1 MPFNLLNLAMARLSV
16 HANLTRLPGMAD
28 NGAMVK
34 ILVVEDNA
42 SMREMLASIIAD
54 KGYAVDV
61 AADVS
66 SALAQLKRNEYAM
79 IVSDLQLPDMDG
91 LSFLKK
97 ARDLQLPFI
106 ILTAYGSIEKAVE
119 AIKEGAYDFIAKPV
133 DPEYLLLMIEKALAT
148 THIARENLVLREVL
162 QSEMGKTVI
171 IGSSREIL
179 REAEKVRQVAQTQT
193 TVLLRGESGTGK
205 ELFARAI
212 HALSPRRERPFIT
225 INSASI
231 PDNLLENELFGH
243 EKGSYTGAHMRQIGK
258 LELAQGGTFF
268 FDEIGDFPLH
278 LQGKILRVLEEKSV
292 TRLGGGKAVTLDIRF
307 IFATNQDLEKA
318 AAEKRFRQDLYF
330 RITSFPI
337 ELPPLR
343 DRRDDILL
351 LGEYFVKKLSLEIK
365 KSEFS
370 LSDPVREKLLA
381 YNWPGNVR
389 ELQNTIERA
398 VIIGRGPVLQ
408 PEEIILPGRSFP
420 VQDSLNLNGNLKS
433 VASRA
438 QKLAEKLKIGQVL
451 AETSF
456 NRSRAAKILEIS
468 YKTLLGKIK
477 EYGLAEKD

>member
-1 MPFNLLNLAMARLSV
+1 
-16 HANLTRLPGMAD
+16 LTNPAGMAD
-28 NGAMVK
+28 NGGMVK

-42 SMREMLASIIAD
+42 SMREMLASIVAE
-54 KGYAVDV
+54 KGYEVDT
-61 AADVS
+61 AADVG
-66 SALAQLKRNEYAM
+66 SALALLRRNDYGM

-97 ARDLQLPFI
+97 VRDMQLPFI

-133 DPEYLLLMIEKALAT
+133 DPEYLLLMIDKALAT

-179 REAEKVRQVAQTQT
+179 HEAEKVRQVAQTQT
-193 TVLLRGESGTGK
+193 TVLVRGESGTGK

-278 LQGKILRVLEEKSV
+278 LQGKILRVLEEKYV
-292 TRLGGGKAVTLDIRF
+292 TRLGGGKAVPLDIRF

-351 LGEYFVKKLSLEIK
+351 LGDYFVKKLSLEIK
-365 KSEFS
+365 KCEFS
-370 LSDPVREKLLA
+370 LSGAVREKLLA

-420 VQDSLNLNGNLKS
+420 IQDSLNLNGNLKA

-468 YKTLLGKIK
+468 YKTLLDKIK
-477 EYGLAEKD
+477 EYGLVEKD

>member
-1 MPFNLLNLAMARLSV
+1 VSSLNSLGRPPA
-16 HANLTRLPGMAD
+16 TRRAAVDSRAAMAD
-28 NGAMVK
+28 NEGMVR
-34 ILVVEDNA
+34 ILVVEDNS
-42 SMREMLASIIAD
+42 SMREMLASIIAE
-54 KGYAVDV
+54 KGFAIDAVPDV
-61 AADVS
+61 A
-66 SALAQLKRNEYAM
+66 SAMTLLKKNDFAL
-79 IVSDLQLPDMDG
+79 IVSDLQLPDLDG
-91 LSFLKK
+91 LSFFKK
-97 ARDLQLPFI
+97 IKNLQIPFI

-119 AIKEGAYDFIAKPV
+119 AIKEGAFDFVSKPV
-133 DPEYLLLMIEKALAT
+133 DPDYLLLLIEKALAS
-148 THIARENLVLREVL
+148 THILRENLVLREVL

-179 REAEKVRQVAQTQT
+179 QEAEKIRQVAPTGT

-212 HALSPRRERPFIT
+212 HSLSPRQERPFIT

-243 EKGSYTGAHMRQIGK
+243 EKGSYTGAYMRQLGK

-268 FDEIGDFPLH
+268 FDEIGDFPIH
-278 LQGKILRVLEEKSV
+278 LQGKILRVLEEKAI
-292 TRLGGGKAVTLDIRF
+292 TRLGSGKLISLDIRF

-318 AAEKRFRQDLYF
+318 AAEKRFRQDLYY

-337 ELPPLR
+337 QLPPLR
-343 DRRDDILL
+343 DRKDDIQL
-351 LGEYFVKKLSLEIK
+351 LGEYFVRKLSLEIK

-370 LSDPVREKLLA
+370 LTPQARDKLLA

-398 VIIGRGPVLQ
+398 VILNHGPAIG
-408 PEEIILPGRSFP
+408 PEDIILPGKGFP
-420 VQDSLNLNGNLKS
+420 VQEDFNLNGNLKA

-451 AETSF
+451 AETGF
-456 NRSRAAKILEIS
+456 NRLQAAKILEIS
-468 YKTLLGKIK
+468 YKTLLDKIK
-477 EYGLAEKD
+477 EYGLVKEA

>member
-1 MPFNLLNLAMARLSV
+1 MPAAL
-16 HANLTRLPGMAD
+16 AD
-28 NGAMVK
+28 NGSMAK

-42 SMREMLASIIAD
+42 SMREMLVSIIGE
-54 KGYAVDV
+54 KGYEVDAVADV
-61 AADVS
+61 AAGL
-66 SALAQLKRNEYAM
+66 ALLKKSDYAV
-79 IVSDLQLPDMDG
+79 IVSDLQLPGMDG

-97 ARDLQLPFI
+97 IRELQLPFI

-119 AIKEGAYDFIAKPV
+119 AIKEGAFDFIAKPV

-179 REAEKVRQVAQTQT
+179 QEAEKVRQVAQTRAG
-193 TVLLRGESGTGK
+193 VLLRGESGTGK

-278 LQGKILRVLEEKSV
+278 LQGKILRVLEERSV
-292 TRLGGGKAVTLDIRF
+292 TRLGSGKAIPLDIRF

-343 DRRDDILL
+343 ERRDDILL
-351 LGEYFVKKLSLEIK
+351 LGDYFVKKLSLEIK
-365 KSEFS
+365 KGEFG
-370 LSDPVREKLLA
+370 LSPAAREKLLA

-398 VIIGRGPVLQ
+398 VIIGRGPVV
-408 PEEIILPGRSFP
+408 EADEIILPGRPFP
-420 VQDSLNLNGNLKS
+420 VQDSLNLNGSLKA

-438 QKLAEKLKIGQVL
+438 QKLAEKLKIAQVL

-468 YKTLLGKIK
+468 YKTLLDKIK
-477 EYGLAEKD
+477 EYGLAEKN

>member
-1 MPFNLLNLAMARLSV
+1 LTKLA
-16 HANLTRLPGMAD
+16 GMAD

-42 SMREMLASIIAD
+42 SMREMLASIIAE
-54 KGYAVDV
+54 KGYAVDA

-66 SALAQLKRNEYAM
+66 SAMSLLKRNDYAM

-97 ARDLQLPFI
+97 VRDLQLPFI

-133 DPEYLLLMIEKALAT
+133 DPEYLLLMIDKALAT

-179 REAEKVRQVAQTQT
+179 HEAEKVRQVAQTQT

-292 TRLGGGKAVTLDIRF
+292 TRLGGGKAVPLDIRF

-337 ELPPLR
+337 ELPALR
-343 DRRDDILL
+343 DRPDDILL

-365 KSEFS
+365 KNEFS
-370 LSDPVREKLLA
+370 LSDAARKKLLA

-420 VQDSLNLNGNLKS
+420 VQDSLNLNGNLKAVS
-433 VASRA
+433 SRA

-468 YKTLLGKIK
+468 YKTLLDKIK
-477 EYGLAEKD
+477 EYGLVEKD

>member
-1 MPFNLLNLAMARLSV
+1 
-16 HANLTRLPGMAD
+16 MAD
-28 NGAMVK
+28 NGRMVK

-42 SMREMLASIIAD
+42 SMREMLASIISE
-54 KGYAVDV
+54 KGYDVDA

-66 SALAQLKRNEYAM
+66 SALSLLKKSDYAV
-79 IVSDLQLPDMDG
+79 IVSDLQLPDLDG

-97 ARDLQLPFI
+97 VRDPQLPFI

-133 DPEYLLLMIEKALAT
+133 DPEYLLLMIDKALAT

-162 QSEMGKTVI
+162 QAEMGKTVI

-179 REAEKVRQVAQTQT
+179 HEAEKIKQVAQTQT

-212 HALSPRRERPFIT
+212 HSLSPRRDRPFIT

-268 FDEIGDFPLH
+268 FDEIGDFPAH
-278 LQGKILRVLEEKSV
+278 LQGKILRLLEERSI
-292 TRLGGGKAVTLDIRF
+292 TRLGSGKLIPLDIRF
-307 IFATNQDLEKA
+307 IFATNQDLERA

-351 LGEYFVKKLSLEIK
+351 LGEYFVRRLSLEIR
-365 KSEFS
+365 KSEFR
-370 LSDPVREKLLA
+370 LSGQAREKLLA

-408 PEEIILPGRSFP
+408 PGEIILPDRAFP
-420 VQDSLNLNGNLKS
+420 VQDNLSLHGNLKA
-433 VASRA
+433 VAGRA
-438 QKLAEKLKIGQVL
+438 QKLAERMKIGQVL
-451 AETSF
+451 SETSF
-456 NRSRAAKILEIS
+456 NRSQAARILEIS
-468 YKTLLGKIK
+468 YKTLLDKIK
-477 EYGLAEKD
+477 EYGLVEKD

>member
-1 MPFNLLNLAMARLSV
+1 MSSRRLDQRRARRKGR
-16 HANLTRLPGMAD
+16 NLTIPAGMAD
-28 NGAMVK
+28 NGAMVR

-42 SMREMLASIIAD
+42 SMREMLASIIAE
-54 KGYAVDV
+54 KGYAVDA

-66 SALAQLKRNEYAM
+66 SAMSLLKRNDYAM

-97 ARDLQLPFI
+97 VRDLQLPFI

-133 DPEYLLLMIEKALAT
+133 DPEYLLLMIDKALAT

-179 REAEKVRQVAQTQT
+179 HEAEKVRQVAQTQT

-292 TRLGGGKAVTLDIRF
+292 TRLGGGKAVPLDIRF

-337 ELPPLR
+337 ELPALR
-343 DRRDDILL
+343 DRPDDILL

-365 KSEFS
+365 KNEFS
-370 LSDPVREKLLA
+370 LSDAARKKLLA

-420 VQDSLNLNGNLKS
+420 VQDSLNLNGNLKAVS
-433 VASRA
+433 SRA

-468 YKTLLGKIK
+468 YKTLLDKIK
-477 EYGLAEKD
+477 EYGLVEKD

>member
-1 MPFNLLNLAMARLSV
+1 
-16 HANLTRLPGMAD
+16 MAD
-28 NGAMVK
+28 NQGMVK
-34 ILVVEDNA
+34 ILLVEDNR
-42 SMREMLASIIAD
+42 SMREMLSSIIAE
-54 KGYAVDV
+54 KGFEVDA
-61 AADVS
+61 AADVGS
-66 SALAQLKRNEYAM
+66 GLALLKKNDYAV
-79 IVSDLQLPDMDG
+79 IVSDLHLPDMDG

-97 ARDLQLPFI
+97 VKDLQLPFI

-133 DPEYLLLMIEKALAT
+133 DPEYLLLMVEKALAA

-162 QSEMGKTVI
+162 QSELGRTVI
-171 IGSSREIL
+171 IGSSREIQH
-179 REAEKVRQVAQTQT
+179 EAEKVRQVAQTQA

-212 HALSPRRERPFIT
+212 HALSPRRDRPFIT

-243 EKGSYTGAHMRQIGK
+243 EKGSYTGAHMRQVGK

-278 LQGKILRVLEEKSV
+278 LQGKILRVLEEKTIS
-292 TRLGGGKAVTLDIRF
+292 RLGSGKAIPLDIRF
-307 IFATNQDLEKA
+307 VFATNQDLEKA

-343 DRRDDILL
+343 ERRDDILL
-351 LGEYFVKKLSLEIK
+351 LGDHFVRKLSLDIRK
-365 KSEFS
+365 HEFR
-370 LSDPVREKLLA
+370 LSPAAREKLLA
-381 YNWPGNVR
+381 YHWPGNVR

-398 VIIGRGPVLQ
+398 VIIGRGPDLQ
-408 PEEIILPGRSFP
+408 PEEIILPGHPFP
-420 VQDSLNLNGNLKS
+420 VPDTMNLNGSLKD

-438 QKLAEKLKIGQVL
+438 QKLAEKLKITQVL

-456 NRSRAAKILEIS
+456 NRTRAAAILEVS
-468 YKTLLGKIK
+468 YKTLLDKIK
-477 EYGLAEKD
+477 EYGLAPKD

>member
-1 MPFNLLNLAMARLSV
+1 
-16 HANLTRLPGMAD
+16 MAD

-42 SMREMLASIIAD
+42 SMREMLTSIIAE
-54 KGYAVDV
+54 KGYAVDA

-66 SALAQLKRNEYAM
+66 AGLALLKKNEYAV
-79 IVSDLQLPDMDG
+79 ILSDLQLPGLDG
-91 LSFLKK
+91 LAFLRKV
-97 ARDLQLPFI
+97 RDLQLPFI

-133 DPEYLLLMIEKALAT
+133 DPDYLLLMIEKALAT

-162 QSEMGKTVI
+162 QSEMGRTVI

-179 REAEKVRQVAQTQT
+179 QEAEKVRQVAQAST

-278 LQGKILRVLEEKSV
+278 LQGKILRLLEEKSI
-292 TRLGGGKAVTLDIRF
+292 TRLGSGKVIPLDVRF

-343 DRRDDILL
+343 ERRGDILL
-351 LGEYFVKKLSLEIK
+351 LGEHFAKKLSLDIRKREFGL
-365 KSEFS
+365 SE
-370 LSDPVREKLLA
+370 PAREKLLA

-398 VIIGRGPVLQ
+398 VIIGRGPLIL
-408 PEEIILPGRSFP
+408 PEEIILPAKAFP
-420 VQDSLNLNGNLKS
+420 VGESFSLNGSLKA
-433 VASRA
+433 VGSRA
-438 QKLAEKLKIGQVL
+438 QKLAEKLKIAQVL
-451 AETSF
+451 AETGF
-456 NRSRAAKILEIS
+456 NRSRAARILEIS
-468 YKTLLGKIK
+468 YKTLLDKVK
-477 EYGLAEKD
+477 EYGLAEKE

>member
-1 MPFNLLNLAMARLSV
+1 ML
-16 HANLTRLPGMAD
+16 
-28 NGAMVK
+28 K

-42 SMREMLASIIAD
+42 AMREMLASIIID
-54 KGYAVDV
+54 KGYAVDA

-66 SALAQLKRNEYAM
+66 SALALMRSSDYAL
-79 IVSDLQLPDMDG
+79 IISDLQLPDLDG

-97 ARDLQLPFI
+97 VRDPQLPFI
-106 ILTAYGSIEKAVE
+106 ILTAFGSIEKAVE
-119 AIKEGAYDFIAKPV
+119 AIKEGAFDFIAKPV
-133 DPEYLLLMIEKALAT
+133 DPDYLLLMIEKALAT

-162 QSEMGKTVI
+162 LTEMGKTVI

-179 REAEKVRQVAQTQT
+179 HEAEKVKQVAQTQT

-278 LQGKILRVLEEKSV
+278 LQGKILRLIEEKSI
-292 TRLGGGKAVTLDIRF
+292 TRLGGGRAIPLDIRF

-343 DRRDDILL
+343 DRPDDIRILA
-351 LGEYFVKKLSLEIK
+351 EYFCKKLSLEIRK
-365 KSEFS
+365 REFE
-370 LSDPVREKLLA
+370 LTDAARQKLLA

-389 ELQNTIERA
+389 ELQNTIERG
-398 VIIGRGPVLQ
+398 VIIARGPKIEPADV
-408 PEEIILPGRSFP
+408 ILPARSFP
-420 VQDSLNLNGNLKS
+420 VDESFSLNGNLKA

-438 QKLAEKLKIGQVL
+438 QKMAERLKIAQVL
-451 AETSF
+451 AETSS
-456 NRSRAAKILEIS
+456 NRSQAAKILEIS
-468 YKTLLGKIK
+468 YKTLLDKIR